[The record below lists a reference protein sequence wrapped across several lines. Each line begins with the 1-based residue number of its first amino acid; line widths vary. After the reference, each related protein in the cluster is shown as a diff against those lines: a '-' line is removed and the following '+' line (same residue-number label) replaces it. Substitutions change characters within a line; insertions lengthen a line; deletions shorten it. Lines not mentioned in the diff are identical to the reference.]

1 MGFGLRRLAGAKLR
15 QAAAELALSPGGLVE
30 SRTSGPPYSALKPTS
45 ENSVVAVVVVTV
57 VAAVEL
63 SVAVARYLL
72 QQHFGAQTSRPG
84 PAGRG
89 AAGVPCVLP
98 VSGAWLALAGGLC
111 CREYSSA
118 DGRLGPGKGGGW
130 GRLLTVIGAC
140 AEGA

>member
-1 MGFGLRRLAGAKLR
+1 MHTDHSPQPLWEVAAGEATPMGFGLRRLAGAQLR
-15 QAAAELALSPGGLVE
+15 KAAAESALSPGELVE

-45 ENSVVAVVVVTV
+45 EHSVVAVVVV

-89 AAGVPCVLP
+89 AGGQRVCHVYSRAAAPAWRWQVAG
-98 VSGAWLALAGGLC
+98 AAGNIPPQM
-111 CREYSSA
+111 E
-118 DGRLGPGKGGGW
+118 D
-130 GRLLTVIGAC
+130 
-140 AEGA
+140 